1 MKITIFAHRCIRAIA
16 RLCGASAYA
25 HHPVYNQSAKIIRLP
40 ARSIRRVARGP
51 VIRWRTNPVS
61 GRLECRW
68 TVVANVPVD
77 SSETSRFER
86 FGSILADRERARAW
100 E

>member
-1 MKITIFAHRCIRAIA
+1 MKIAIFAHRCIRAIA
-16 RLCGASAYA
+16 RLCGASAHA
-25 HHPVYNQSAKIIRLP
+25 PHPVHNQNAEIIRLP
-40 ARSIRRVARGP
+40 ARSTRCAARGP

-68 TVVANVPVD
+68 TVVANAPVD
-77 SSETSRFER
+77 GNETSRFER
-86 FGSILADRERARAW
+86 FGNILADRERARAW